1 MKIDYLRVP
10 VDDVVFVF
18 KKPRANDDLGSKSG
32 SEVVKTIFSKL
43 VKIEGE
49 ILDEDG
55 KQIGEGEIREVGLPI
70 DFVEKIIKAWNTEVS
85 SAMGMK
91 EIPEEK
97 KPTTS
102 A

>member
-18 KKPRANDDLGSKSG
+18 KKPRANDDLANKQGA
-32 SEVVKTIFSKL
+32 EVVKTIFSRL

-55 KQIGEGEIREVGLPI
+55 NPISEGDVREIGLPL
-70 DFVEKIIKAWNTEVS
+70 DFVREIIKAWNDAVNTSMGLKEV
-85 SAMGMK
+85 
-91 EIPEEK
+91 PEEK
-97 KPTTS
+97 KPTTND
-102 A
+102 